1 MENLLNKVDDLVSTI
16 KDSKEYKHYLELEDK
31 ISNNEEILSLINE
44 VKSIEKKIVNGKSKD
59 NTDKL
64 KKELDLL
71 INKLNEYPLYVEYIE
86 LQEEFNNLFGTIK
99 DKLNKYFEDK
109 IS

>member
-1 MENLLNKVDDLVSTI
+1 MEILLNKVDDLVNTI
-16 KDSKEYKHYLELEDK
+16 KSSDEYKRYLELEDK
-31 ISNNEEILSLINE
+31 VKNNKEIMSLINE
-44 VKSIEKKIVNGKSKD
+44 VKDIEKSIVNSKSKKD
-59 NTDKL
+59 TESL
-64 KKELDLL
+64 KKELD
-71 INKLNEYPLYVEYIE
+71 NKLSKLEDYPLYNEYIE